1 MNAFALGGLPF
12 LFAFILSCAITYLTI
27 LVYRGLGIV
36 DKSTRT
42 DHPKNVHTEPVPRG
56 GGIPIYAS
64 MFFVTAMFL
73 QFDPHVAAILGGGLI
88 RPDKLTGIF
97 EFLKR
102 KKNVEHHGSVDV
114 DNKRTEIN

>member
-1 MNAFALGGLPF
+1 MDGVQKLLAIVIIVLTVL
-12 LFAFILSCAITYLTI
+12 LS
-27 LVYRGLGIV
+27 IV
-36 DKSTRT
+36 VIQVVLIIIDLRRVVKRLNSLLE
-42 DHPKNVHTEPVPRG
+42 D
-56 GGIPIYAS
+56 S
-64 MFFVTAMFL
+64 
-73 QFDPHVAAILGGGLI
+73 ILGGGLI

>member
-1 MNAFALGGLPF
+1 MDGVQKLLAIVIIVLTVL
-12 LFAFILSCAITYLTI
+12 LSI
-27 LVYRGLGIV
+27 VGIQV
-36 DKSTRT
+36 VLIIIDLRRVVKRLNSLLE
-42 DHPKNVHTEPVPRG
+42 D
-56 GGIPIYAS
+56 S
-64 MFFVTAMFL
+64 
-73 QFDPHVAAILGGGLI
+73 ILGGGLI